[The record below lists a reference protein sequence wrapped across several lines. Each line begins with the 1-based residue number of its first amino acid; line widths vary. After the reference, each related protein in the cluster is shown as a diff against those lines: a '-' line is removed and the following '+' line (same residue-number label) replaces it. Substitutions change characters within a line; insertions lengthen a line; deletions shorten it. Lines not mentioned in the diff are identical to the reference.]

1 MPVDLVIQE
10 SRISMSAVFG
20 TIACCGHPYNSL
32 SRNVLSH
39 PILLKLSS
47 SCWGCEILTGLKP
60 MENHE
65 TSTLDFT
72 NQQAAARVLPQTPL
86 IDSYHTG
93 WKGLTFTHYCHPP
106 HETVE
111 HCLIQHSLVIAHSK
125 SCFTAGRYLDGKFK
139 HYAHG
144 NGRVDIIPAF
154 LSHRTNW
161 DREVEFSVIAIC
173 PTLLVGVASP
183 LENRATQE
191 SMQREVEL
199 IPQLAIE
206 DPVIQQL
213 ALALKTEIQTGC
225 MSGRLYGELLGTA
238 LAARLVQNYAVGKP
252 VLEFKANG
260 LSRSQLA
267 RVIDYMQA
275 NLTQDLSIL
284 DLATLTSMSESHFSR
299 SFKRSVGISPYQY
312 LMQQRVERAKQL
324 LAQQSLALAKPLPQQ
339 KPPGTGIAI
348 STIALDCGF
357 ANQTHLTKVFRQMTG
372 MTPKA
377 YQKR

>member
-1 MPVDLVIQE
+1 LE
-10 SRISMSAVFG
+10 
-20 TIACCGHPYNSL
+20 Y
-32 SRNVLSH
+32 
-39 PILLKLSS
+39 
-47 SCWGCEILTGLKP
+47 EILTGLKP
-60 MENHE
+60 MVNHAA
-65 TSTLDFT
+65 STLDFT
-72 NQQAAARVLPQTPL
+72 NQQEAAQVLPQPPL
-86 IDSYHTG
+86 VASYHTG

-111 HCLIQHSLVIAHSK
+111 HSLLQHSLVIADPK
-125 SCFTAGRYLDGKFK
+125 SCFQAERRLDGKFK

-144 NGRVDIIPAF
+144 NGRVDVIPAF

-161 DREVEFSVIAIC
+161 DREVKFSVIAIC
-173 PTLLVGVASP
+173 PTLL
-183 LENRATQE
+183 NQATQE
-191 SMQREVEL
+191 LMQRDIEL
-199 IPQLAIE
+199 IPQLAID

-213 ALALKTEIQTGC
+213 ALALKLEIQTGC

-238 LAARLVQNYAVGKP
+238 LAARLVQNYAVSKP
-252 VLEFKANG
+252 ALEFKANG
-260 LSRSQLA
+260 LPQSQLA
-267 RVIDYMQA
+267 RVIDYIKA

-284 DLATLTSMSESHFSR
+284 DLATLTGMSASHFSR
-299 SFKRSVGISPYQY
+299 SFKRSVGITPYQY

-324 LAQQSLALAKPLPQQ
+324 LEQRSLAFAKRLPAQ
-339 KPPGTGIAI
+339 KPPGTGISI

>member
-1 MPVDLVIQE
+1 MVNHATSTVDL
-10 SRISMSAVFG
+10 
-20 TIACCGHPYNSL
+20 
-32 SRNVLSH
+32 
-39 PILLKLSS
+39 
-47 SCWGCEILTGLKP
+47 
-60 MENHE
+60 
-65 TSTLDFT
+65 T
-72 NQQAAARVLPQTPL
+72 NQQETARVLPQTPL
-86 IDSYHTG
+86 IASYHTG

-111 HCLIQHSLVIAHSK
+111 HCLLQHSLVITDSK
-125 SCFTAGRYLDGKFK
+125 SCFQAERHLEGKFK

-144 NGRVDIIPAF
+144 NGRVDVIPAF
-154 LSHRTNW
+154 LSHWTNW

-173 PTLLVGVASP
+173 PTLL
-183 LENRATQE
+183 NQTTQE
-191 SMQREVEL
+191 LMQREIEL
-199 IPQLAIE
+199 IPQLAID
-206 DPVIQQL
+206 DPVIHQL
-213 ALALKTEIQTGC
+213 ALALKLEIQTGC

-238 LAARLVQNYAVGKP
+238 LAARLVQNYAVSKP
-252 VLEFKANG
+252 ALEFKASG
-260 LSRSQLA
+260 LPQSQLA
-267 RVIDYMQA
+267 RVIDYMKA

-284 DLATLTSMSESHFSR
+284 DLATLTGMSESHFSR

-324 LAQQSLALAKPLPQQ
+324 LEQRFSRREA
-339 KPPGTGIAI
+339 PPTIVI

>member
-1 MPVDLVIQE
+1 MVN
-10 SRISMSAVFG
+10 
-20 TIACCGHPYNSL
+20 HP
-32 SRNVLSH
+32 
-39 PILLKLSS
+39 
-47 SCWGCEILTGLKP
+47 
-60 MENHE
+60 
-65 TSTLDFT
+65 TSTLDLT
-72 NQQAAARVLPQTPL
+72 NQQEAARVLPQTPL
-86 IDSYHTG
+86 IASYHTG
-93 WKGLTFTHYCHPP
+93 WKGVTFTHYFHPP
-106 HETVE
+106 HQTVE
-111 HCLIQHSLVIAHSK
+111 HCLLQHSLVIADPK
-125 SCFTAGRYLDGKFK
+125 SCFIAERHLDGKFK

-144 NGRVDIIPAF
+144 KGRVDIIPAF

-183 LENRATQE
+183 LENRTTQE
-191 SMQREVEL
+191 SMQREIEL
-199 IPQLAIE
+199 MPQLAID

-213 ALALKTEIQTGC
+213 ALALKIEIQTGC

-238 LAARLVQNYAVGKP
+238 LAARLVQNYAVTKP
-252 VLEFKANG
+252 FEFKANG

-267 RVIDYMQA
+267 RVIDYIKA

-284 DLATLTSMSESHFSR
+284 DLATLTGMSESHFSR

-324 LAQQSLALAKPLPQQ
+324 LAQRSLALAKPLPAQ
-339 KPPGTGIAI
+339 KPPGTGISI

-377 YQKR
+377 YQK